1 MKTICITPIKN
12 ILGTFEKLD
21 SITDLVYAPELSY
34 TELSNSLQSSEF
46 ECIFTNPNKQN
57 FMLDGD
63 LLQFGQLKAIC
74 TASTGT
80 NHIDVKYCEE
90 KEIEIISITK
100 DYQVI
105 NKISSTAEHTLALM
119 LSLIRNIPNS
129 FHSVKDGNWD
139 WEPYVGRQ
147 MNSLTIGIIGYGR
160 LGKMMARYCDTF
172 EMNVIVCDPYVT
184 KLDLYND
191 DYEYVYDNVSEAHRS
206 VDFNTLCKES
216 DVISLHIHVTDETR
230 EIINKNTISKM
241 VKKPYLIN
249 TSRGEVVNEDDIIDA
264 LKSEDLQG
272 YATDVIRDEFGDI
285 NNSKLVEESMDPNM
299 NIIITPHIAGMTKE
313 AQEIA
318 YHWTIDKLENKYY
331 D

>member
-1 MKTICITPIKN
+1 MKIICITPVKN
-12 ILGTFEKLD
+12 IFGVFERLESMSDKLYYEPD
-21 SITDLVYAPELSY
+21 IDKDALKTLLKVSGADY
-34 TELSNSLQSSEF
+34 
-46 ECIFTNPNKQN
+46 IFTNPNKQN
-57 FMLDGD
+57 YMLDGD

-119 LSLIRNIPNS
+119 LSLIRNIPSS

-160 LGKMMARYCDTF
+160 LGKLMAKYCDTLGM
-172 EMNVIVCDPYVT
+172 EILLHDPCVFSFGGNIERN
-184 KLDLYND
+184 KQPVELDELL
-191 DYEYVYDNVSEAHRS
+191 ER
-206 VDFNTLCKES
+206 S
-216 DVISLHIHVTDETR
+216 DVISLHVHVTDETR
-230 EIINKNTISKM
+230 EMINKNTISKM
-241 VKKPYLIN
+241 VKRPYLIN
-249 TSRGEVVNEDDIIDA
+249 TSRGEIVNEDDIIDA
-264 LKSEDLQG
+264 LRSEDLQG

-285 NNSKLVEESMDPNM
+285 KNSKLVDESITPQN

-318 YHWTIDKLENKYY
+318 YHWAIDKLENKYY

>member
-1 MKTICITPIKN
+1 
-12 ILGTFEKLD
+12 
-21 SITDLVYAPELSY
+21 
-34 TELSNSLQSSEF
+34 
-46 ECIFTNPNKQN
+46 
-57 FMLDGD
+57 MLDKK
-63 LLQFGQLKAIC
+63 LLENTSVKVIC

-80 NHIDVKYCEE
+80 NHIDKRYCEE
-90 KEIEIISITK
+90 RGIEIICITK

-119 LSLIRNIPNS
+119 LSLIRHIPNS

-160 LGKMMARYCDTF
+160 LGKLMEKYCNALDMT
-172 EMNVIVCDPYVT
+172 VKIHDPYEGYD
-184 KLDLYND
+184 DLNL
-191 DYEYVYDNVSEAHRS
+191 VLR
-206 VDFNTLCKES
+206 ES
-216 DVISLHIHVTDETR
+216 DIISLHIHVTDETR
-230 EIINKNTISKM
+230 EMINKNTISKM

-249 TSRGEVVNEDDIIDA
+249 TSRGEVVNEYDIIDA

-318 YHWTIDKLENKYY
+318 YHWAIDKLENKYY

>member
-1 MKTICITPIKN
+1 MKIICITPVKN
-12 ILGTFEKLD
+12 IFGVFERLESMSDKLYYEPD
-21 SITDLVYAPELSY
+21 IDKDALKTLLKVSGADY
-34 TELSNSLQSSEF
+34 
-46 ECIFTNPNKQN
+46 IFTNPNKQN
-57 FMLDGD
+57 YMLDGD

-119 LSLIRNIPNS
+119 LSLIRNIPSS

-160 LGKMMARYCDTF
+160 LGKLMAKYCDTLGM
-172 EMNVIVCDPYVT
+172 EILLHDPCVFSFGGNIERNKQPVELD
-184 KLDLYND
+184 KLL
-191 DYEYVYDNVSEAHRS
+191 ER
-206 VDFNTLCKES
+206 S
-216 DVISLHIHVTDETR
+216 DVISLHVHVTDETR
-230 EIINKNTISKM
+230 EMINKNTISKM
-241 VKKPYLIN
+241 VKRPYLIN
-249 TSRGEVVNEDDIIDA
+249 TSRGEIVNEDDIIDA
-264 LKSEDLQG
+264 LRSEDLQG

-285 NNSKLVEESMDPNM
+285 KNSKLVDESITPQNK
-299 NIIITPHIAGMTKE
+299 IIITPHIAGMTKE

-318 YHWTIDKLENKYY
+318 YHWAIDKLENKYY

>member
-1 MKTICITPIKN
+1 MKIICITPIKN
-12 ILGTFEKLD
+12 IFGVFERLESMSDNLYYEPDIDKDALKTLLKVSGAD
-21 SITDLVYAPELSY
+21 Y
-34 TELSNSLQSSEF
+34 
-46 ECIFTNPNKQN
+46 IFTNPNKQN
-57 FMLDGD
+57 YMLDGD

-90 KEIEIISITK
+90 MEIEIISITK

-105 NKISSTAEHTLALM
+105 NAITSTAEHTLALM
-119 LSLIRNIPNS
+119 LSLIRKIPTS
-129 FHSVKDGNWD
+129 FHSVRDGNWD

-160 LGKMMARYCDTF
+160 LGKLMAKYCDALGM
-172 EMNVIVCDPYVT
+172 EVLLHDPYVFSFGGNIERN
-184 KLDLYND
+184 KQPVELDELL
-191 DYEYVYDNVSEAHRS
+191 ER
-206 VDFNTLCKES
+206 S
-216 DVISLHIHVTDETR
+216 DVISLHVHVTDETR
-230 EIINKNTISKM
+230 EMINKNTISKM
-241 VKKPYLIN
+241 VKRPYLIN
-249 TSRGEVVNEDDIIDA
+249 TSRGEIVNEDDIIDA

-318 YHWTIDKLENKYY
+318 YHWAIDKLEKKHH